1 MVPPFPRKP
10 ALVLASTSPRRLD
23 LMREAGLDFIVVP
36 AGIEEVHDETAPVA
50 ELTRLNAALKANW
63 VAGRHPDAWVIG
75 ADTLVSIGGVALGKP
90 ADLDEARSM
99 LRRLAGRT
107 HEVGTAVCLIHATN
121 GQRREFLERTFVT
134 FKPLGE
140 EEISHYLTLINPLD
154 KAGGYAA
161 QEHGEV
167 IIERV
172 EGDYNN
178 VVGLPM
184 ARLLEELRAAGA
196 V

>member
-1 MVPPFPRKP
+1 MVPPSPTKP

-36 AGIEEVHDETAPVA
+36 AGIEEVHDEAAPVA

-63 VAGRHPDAWVIG
+63 VAERHPDAWVIG

-134 FKPLGE
+134 FKPLGD